1 MWQLFFMAIMTP
13 FFSIRGAA
21 AAAALTLCAGAFAQ
35 APMPKLVGEY
45 KLLSSKTVPPSN
57 WGYSK
62 ARVSIKQLDDHH
74 LLILLACEW
83 KREPKAVCGDYFY
96 AQWRDDG
103 LYLQDMNTFAMRLY
117 FDPASRKLTIISRG
131 ADARQSVR
139 HEVFDA
145 TTEPLVDTALVR
157 RMKREQSNADSKEN
171 RRVFGPYT
179 KWTYQENRIEFQ
191 RQDTA
196 KP

>member
-1 MWQLFFMAIMTP
+1 MTP
-13 FFSIRGAA
+13 FSSIRGAA
-21 AAAALTLCAGAFAQ
+21 AAAAMTLCAGAFAQ

-45 KLLSSKTVPPSN
+45 NLLSSKTVPPSN

-117 FDPASRKLTIISRG
+117 FDPATRKLTIISRG

-139 HEVFDA
+139 HEVFGT

-179 KWTYQENRIEFQ
+179 KWQYQENRIEFQ
-191 RQDTA
+191 RQDLTA
-196 KP
+196 P

>member
-1 MWQLFFMAIMTP
+1 MAIMTS
-13 FFSIRGAA
+13 FSTLRGAV
-21 AAAALTLCAGAFAQ
+21 AAAALTLCAGAAAQ
-35 APMPKLVGEY
+35 APMPNLVGEY
-45 KLLSSKTVPPSN
+45 KLLSSTTVPPSN

-117 FDPASRKLTIISRG
+117 FDPATRKLTIISRG
-131 ADARQSVR
+131 ADAKQSVR
-139 HEVFDA
+139 HDVFAA
-145 TTEPLVDTALVR
+145 TTAPLTDPALVR
-157 RMKREQSNADSKEN
+157 RMKRELSNADSKEN

-179 KWTYQENRIEFQ
+179 KWDYQENRIEFQ
-191 RQDTA
+191 RQGVTA
-196 KP
+196 P

>member
-1 MWQLFFMAIMTP
+1 MTP
-13 FFSIRGAA
+13 FSWIHGALAA
-21 AAAALTLCAGAFAQ
+21 AAFTVCAGAAAQ
-35 APMPKLVGEY
+35 APMPKLMGEY
-45 KLLSSKTVPPSN
+45 NLLSSTTVPPST

-62 ARVSIKQLDDHH
+62 AHVSIKQLDDHH

-117 FDPASRKLTIISRG
+117 FDPASHKLTIISRG
-131 ADARQSVR
+131 ADAKQSVR
-139 HEVFDA
+139 HEVFSA
-145 TTEPLVDTALVR
+145 TTAPLVDTALVR

-179 KWTYQENRIEFQ
+179 KWDYRENRIEFQ
-191 RQDTA
+191 RQDLTA
-196 KP
+196 P

>member
-1 MWQLFFMAIMTP
+1 MTVLS
-13 FFSIRGAA
+13 SIHGACAA
-21 AAAALTLCAGAFAQ
+21 AVLALCTSAAAQ

-45 KLLSSKTVPPSN
+45 QLLSSSTVPPSS
-57 WGYSK
+57 WGYAK
-62 ARVSIKQLDDHH
+62 ARVSIKQLDDQH

-117 FDPASRKLTIISRG
+117 FDPASHKLTIISRG
-131 ADARQSVR
+131 ADAKQSVR
-139 HEVFDA
+139 HEVFSA
-145 TTEPLVDTALVR
+145 TTAPLVDPALAR
-157 RMKREQSNADSKEN
+157 RMKREQANADSKEN

-179 KWTYQENRIEFQ
+179 KWDYRENRIEFQ
-191 RQDTA
+191 RQDVTA
-196 KP
+196 Q

>member
-1 MWQLFFMAIMTP
+1 MAIMTTLS
-13 FFSIRGAA
+13 SIRGAA
-21 AAAALTLCAGAFAQ
+21 AAAALTLYTAAFAQ
-35 APMPKLVGEY
+35 APMPNLVGEY
-45 KLLSSKTVPPSN
+45 NLLSSKTVPPSN

-117 FDPASRKLTIISRG
+117 FDPATRKLTIISRG
-131 ADARQSVR
+131 ADAKQSVR
-139 HEVFDA
+139 HEVFGT

-191 RQDTA
+191 RQDLTA
-196 KP
+196 R

>member
-1 MWQLFFMAIMTP
+1 MAIMTS
-13 FFSIRGAA
+13 FSTLRGAV
-21 AAAALTLCAGAFAQ
+21 AAAALTLCAGAAAQ
-35 APMPKLVGEY
+35 APMPNLVGEY
-45 KLLSSKTVPPSN
+45 KLLSSTTVPPSN

-62 ARVSIKQLDDHH
+62 ARVSIKQLDEHH

-117 FDPASRKLTIISRG
+117 FDPAARKLTIISRG
-131 ADARQSVR
+131 ADAKQSVR
-139 HEVFDA
+139 HEVFSA
-145 TTEPLVDTALVR
+145 TTAPLVDTALVR

-179 KWTYQENRIEFQ
+179 KWDYQENRIEFQ
-191 RQDTA
+191 RQDVTA
-196 KP
+196 P

>member
-1 MWQLFFMAIMTP
+1 MAIMTP
-13 FFSIRGAA
+13 FSCLRGAK

-35 APMPKLVGEY
+35 APLPLTKLVGEY
-45 KLLSSKTVPPSN
+45 NLLSSKTVPPSN

-62 ARVSIKQLDDHH
+62 GRISVKQLNEHH
-74 LLILLACEW
+74 LLIVLSCEW

-96 AQWRDDG
+96 AQQRDDG

-117 FDPASRKLTIISRG
+117 FDPATRKLTIISRG
-131 ADARQSVR
+131 ADAKQSVR
-139 HEVFDA
+139 HEVFGT

-191 RQDTA
+191 RQDLTA
-196 KP
+196 P

>member
-1 MWQLFFMAIMTP
+1 MTS
-13 FFSIRGAA
+13 FSTLRGAV
-21 AAAALTLCAGAFAQ
+21 AAAALTLCAGAAAQ
-35 APMPKLVGEY
+35 APMPNLVGEY
-45 KLLSSKTVPPSN
+45 KLLSSTTVPPSN

-117 FDPASRKLTIISRG
+117 FDPAARKLTIISRG

-139 HEVFDA
+139 HEVFSA
-145 TTEPLVDTALVR
+145 TTAPLVDTALVR

-179 KWTYQENRIEFQ
+179 KWDYQENRIEFQ
-191 RQDTA
+191 R
-196 KP
+196 

>member
-1 MWQLFFMAIMTP
+1 MTP
-13 FFSIRGAA
+13 FSKIRGAA
-21 AAAALTLCAGAFAQ
+21 AAAALTLCTGASAQ
-35 APMPKLVGEY
+35 APMPNLVGEY
-45 KLLSSKTVPPSN
+45 NLLSSTTVPPST

-117 FDPASRKLTIISRG
+117 FDPASHKLTIISRG
-131 ADARQSVR
+131 ADAKQSVR
-139 HEVFDA
+139 HDVFAA
-145 TTEPLVDTALVR
+145 TTAPLTDPALVR
-157 RMKREQSNADSKEN
+157 RMKRELSNADSKEN

-179 KWTYQENRIEFQ
+179 KWNYQENRIEFQ
-191 RQDTA
+191 RQDLTT
-196 KP
+196 P

>member
-1 MWQLFFMAIMTP
+1 MTT
-13 FFSIRGAA
+13 FSRIRGAA
-21 AAAALTLCAGAFAQ
+21 LAAALTLCGSASAQ
-35 APMPKLVGEY
+35 APMPNLVGEY
-45 KLLSSKTVPPSN
+45 NLLSSTTVPPST

-83 KREPKAVCGDYFY
+83 RREPKAVCGDYFY
-96 AQWRDDG
+96 AQWRDEG

-139 HEVFDA
+139 HEVFGPTSA
-145 TTEPLVDTALVR
+145 PLADTALVR

-179 KWTYQENRIEFQ
+179 KWDYQENRIEFQ
-191 RQDTA
+191 RQDTG

>member
-1 MWQLFFMAIMTP
+1 MAIMTS
-13 FFSIRGAA
+13 FSTLRGAV
-21 AAAALTLCAGAFAQ
+21 AAAALTLCAGAAAQ
-35 APMPKLVGEY
+35 APMPNLVGEY
-45 KLLSSKTVPPSN
+45 KLLSSTTVPPSN

-117 FDPASRKLTIISRG
+117 FDPAARKLTIISRG
-131 ADARQSVR
+131 ADAKQSVR
-139 HEVFDA
+139 HEVFSA
-145 TTEPLVDTALVR
+145 TTAPLVDTALVR

-179 KWTYQENRIEFQ
+179 KWDYQENRIEFQ
-191 RQDTA
+191 RQGVTA
-196 KP
+196 P